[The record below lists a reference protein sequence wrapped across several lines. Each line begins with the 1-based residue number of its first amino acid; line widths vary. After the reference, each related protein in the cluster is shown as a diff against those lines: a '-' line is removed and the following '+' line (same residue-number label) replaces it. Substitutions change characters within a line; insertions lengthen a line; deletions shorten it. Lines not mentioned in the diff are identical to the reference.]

1 MLTWRTAKDLR
12 QTARLSP
19 AGTMSAFEV
28 WAKATSPTVAQASIA
43 RTEVWK
49 KAGLLAG

>member
-1 MLTWRTAKDLR
+1 
-12 QTARLSP
+12 
-19 AGTMSAFEV
+19 MSAFAV
-28 WAKATSPTVAQASIA
+28 WAKFTSPTTAQTSAA